1 MTETGTVQVD
11 HQQFLLTAADTD
23 TTDITAEG
31 ILIWTGPGF
40 VSVLTGIA
48 YGPVTL
54 TVDTTTISS
63 VSDSWEA
70 VEETVIESGAEL
82 RVMTLDG
89 EIAPAFGALPA
100 GRYRVRVHARG
111 RDTHTG
117 LEVSEPAETYLLTV
131 TPSTGPVGTV
141 TTLIDTDTAHSQTS
155 RMPVIDY
162 DRVWVPGPDGGHI
175 EVARDSPEAQAVYAG
190 RDRWGGHPPTGRL
203 AHDIELRVPASAV
216 ADLDRD
222 LVDEILAL
230 SAPQQSRLA
239 RRCARWAFEQAGLA
253 EIPDFSEALDAL
265 DHDRKRPRALAN
277 SSLAYHRLETDPT
290 ITLTVIPGFGGN
302 SAVVPQAEALAT
314 YEYAGSP
321 DPLRAAFE
329 AIRFAAQT
337 YGQLHPELISRIRTE
352 FLDIHP

>member
-1 MTETGTVQVD
+1 MTETGIVQVD
-11 HQQFLLTAADTD
+11 HQQFLFAAADTD

-31 ILIWTGPGF
+31 SLIWTGPGC

-48 YGPVTL
+48 YGPVALTL
-54 TVDTTTISS
+54 DTTAGSS
-63 VSDSWEA
+63 TFDGWEA
-70 VEETVIESGAEL
+70 VEETVIESPAEL

-89 EIAPAFGALPA
+89 DMPPEFAPVSA

-117 LEVSEPAETYLLTV
+117 LEVGEPTETYLLTV
-131 TPSTGPVGTV
+131 TTSTDAVGTV
-141 TTLIDTDTAHSQTS
+141 TTLVDNDTAHNQTS

-162 DRVWVPGPDGGHI
+162 DRVWVPGPDGGYI
-175 EVARDSPEAQAVYAG
+175 EVARDSPEAQAVYAA
-190 RDRWGGHPPTGRL
+190 RDRWGGRPPTGRPSVDVGPGS
-203 AHDIELRVPASAV
+203 AASIV

-230 SAPQQSRLA
+230 PAPRQRELA
-239 RRCARWAFEQAGLA
+239 GRCTRWAFEQAGLA
-253 EIPDFSEALDAL
+253 EVPDFREALDAL

-302 SAVVPQAEALAT
+302 SSVIPQVQALYT
-314 YEYAGSP
+314 YEFAHHP
-321 DPLRAAFE
+321 DPARAAFE
-329 AIRFAAQT
+329 AIRFAAET
-337 YGQLHPELISRIRTE
+337 YGQRYPELISRIRTE
-352 FLDIHP
+352 FGART